1 MVDFFIFHAAE
12 FTIYLSIM
20 MVVFVLARISNAS
33 PILALLIAATPIIA
47 AWMYLSP
54 TAHGLVAG
62 VFGRS

>member
-1 MVDFFIFHAAE
+1 MVAYFMFHAAE

-20 MVVFVLARISNAS
+20 MVMFVLARVGNAS
-33 PILALLIAATPIIA
+33 PLVALMIAATPIIA

-62 VFGRS
+62 VFGHS